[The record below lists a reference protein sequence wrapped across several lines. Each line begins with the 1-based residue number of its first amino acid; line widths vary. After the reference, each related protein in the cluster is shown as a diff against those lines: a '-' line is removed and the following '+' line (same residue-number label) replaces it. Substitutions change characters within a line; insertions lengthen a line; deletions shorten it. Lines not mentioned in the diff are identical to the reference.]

1 MGDLLRVQAGPDS
14 LKTSIRMEP
23 HTEGWMGIPHGGIS
37 MAAFTELAGMLY
49 GSSGREIAY
58 PFTADFRLGGA
69 SARVGDVIHLEV
81 ALSGAGVQGSIRV
94 NEQSVPYL
102 KAELRPARSSDAA
115 GSVPF
120 RSEPT
125 ELTPLPY
132 YKNCFVCGCDRSQAG
147 LRRKFYLFETDA
159 QVKTVIAK
167 AGFDPVD
174 FDSFYL
180 FQKGGNVHPLAFM
193 GLLDET
199 IGWGGFMLTST
210 GAVTVR
216 IGYTFHRP
224 VAVGEKLIFYG
235 QGDRVRGRAESRLLS
250 WASGGAAVVRDDGE
264 LEQVAAASG
273 QWMAVPELTE
283 QMRTNL
289 IPKESVQAA
298 FDLADNP
305 LGGK

>member
-1 MGDLLRVQAGPDS
+1 
-14 LKTSIRMEP
+14 MEP

-159 QVKTVIAK
+159 QVKTVIRQS
-167 AGFDPVD
+167 GLR
-174 FDSFYL
+174 S
-180 FQKGGNVHPLAFM
+180 GGLRFFLISSRKE
-193 GLLDET
+193 G
-199 IGWGGFMLTST
+199 
-210 GAVTVR
+210 
-216 IGYTFHRP
+216 TFILWP
-224 VAVGEKLIFYG
+224 
-235 QGDRVRGRAESRLLS
+235 S
-250 WASGGAAVVRDDGE
+250 WACWMRRSAGGD
-264 LEQVAAASG
+264 SC
-273 QWMAVPELTE
+273 
-283 QMRTNL
+283 
-289 IPKESVQAA
+289 
-298 FDLADNP
+298 
-305 LGGK
+305 